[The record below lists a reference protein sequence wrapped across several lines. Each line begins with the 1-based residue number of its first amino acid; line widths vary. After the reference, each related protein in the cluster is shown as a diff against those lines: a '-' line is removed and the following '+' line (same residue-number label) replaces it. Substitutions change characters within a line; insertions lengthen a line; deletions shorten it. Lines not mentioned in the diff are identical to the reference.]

1 MKKNLQQDL
10 DVKLKELGNDL
21 VVRLGREDIKYSSV
35 SITKDAGEVSFYMG
49 LDGAKEECDN
59 PYARTPLEQRLRTVA
74 GKNGFDLKAY
84 LTDIGM
90 GKDYVKWLNLYL
102 AGRLEDN
109 KNGVE
114 EEETEKETENEEAQT
129 LKDQLANDLDELAL
143 GLLAEINGFD
153 LSHRYVN
160 VSRTSSEGVSVYIRF
175 SENVRE
181 LCSWSPFKQSFLER
195 QVSALA
201 RKNGFDFGFL
211 FNSDEEPGSHQD
223 HVDWTGLTLGTAM
236 H

>member
-10 DVKLKELGNDL
+10 DVKLEKLGNNL
-21 VVRLGREDIKYSSV
+21 LARLGREDFKYTSV
-35 SITKDAGEVSFYMG
+35 VIAKNPGEVSFYMG

-59 PYARTPLEQRLRTVA
+59 PCAGTPLEQRLRTVA
-74 GKNGFDLKAY
+74 EKNGFDLKAY
-84 LTDIGM
+84 LTDTGM
-90 GKDYVKWLNLYL
+90 GKDYVKWLNLDL
-102 AGRLEDN
+102 AGVLEDN
-109 KNGVE
+109 KDGVE
-114 EEETEKETENEEAQT
+114 EQTEEEQTEEEQKQT
-129 LKDQLANDLDELAL
+129 FKDELADVL
-143 GLLAEINGFD
+143 DDLALELLSEINGFD

-160 VSRTSSEGVSVYIRF
+160 VSRTSSEGVSVKISF
-175 SENVRE
+175 SKPVRE
-181 LCSWSPFKQSFLER
+181 LCSWSPFKKSFLER